1 MSLAFEYDQFW
12 NEGNTPGVE
21 VFFDLVANEKSISE
35 EQVLSVVLVDQ
46 FHRWKIGQPLPLAD
60 YLQRFPR
67 LETNPDLRLRL
78 VLEEFANWRNSNRN
92 AVVGDFINQ
101 HQQLLN
107 RNELAILES
116 MAGADDT
123 RTFVNQSS
131 QNAGTT
137 FNPISIPGQLAD
149 QFKARSPD
157 VELPDS
163 IGRYQI
169 KSLLGKG
176 GFGSVVL
183 AFDQQLDRQ
192 VAIKF
197 PHKSLELDQQEIDLQ
212 LHEARTI
219 AKLDHPNI
227 IPVHDVGTSDGY
239 PFYLVAKYVAG
250 KDLAQRMRE
259 SKIEYEDVARI
270 VAEIADAL
278 DYSHQKGI
286 VHRDVKPSNILVGD
300 DGHMYLVDFGLAVGA
315 QGFAGALLFAGTPA
329 YMSPEQAS
337 GEVHELDGRSDLFSL
352 GVVLYEMLTG
362 SRPFS
367 ANHPI
372 ELLRQIREDNIILP
386 RKYDATIPEE
396 LEDICVKA
404 LLKRPGDRYQSCESF
419 AEDLWEY
426 VDRKTGVLPTIP
438 HDQQPVTITKG
449 RLSFDQELFTEVDPK
464 GNVLRK
470 YPLNSIEKVE
480 VTPGINLAGPIMTG
494 LTIIGAIAAF
504 MLISSPVWSWTVTL
518 VLLFVAF
525 VFGLGWRMYNLKL
538 VLTHGEDT
546 MHMHMPIELVDRFVN
561 SLRHQIEIAKSGKSD
576 SGADAIDNQPAS

>member
-12 NEGNTPGVE
+12 NEGNTPGVD

-46 FHRWKIGQPLPLAD
+46 FHRWKIGQPVPLAD
-60 YLQRFPR
+60 YLHQFPP

-78 VLEEFANWRNSNRN
+78 VLEELANWRNSNRN

-107 RNELAILES
+107 GNELAILES
-116 MAGADDT
+116 MVGADDT
-123 RTFVNQSS
+123 KTFVNQSS
-131 QNAGTT
+131 QNTGTT

-163 IGRYQI
+163 IGRYQV

-183 AFDQQLDRQ
+183 AFDQQLDRE

-197 PHKSLELDQQEIDLQ
+197 PHQSIGLNQQEIDLQ

-227 IPVHDVGTSDGY
+227 IPVHDVGQSDEY
-239 PFYLVAKYVAG
+239 PFYLVAKYVEG
-250 KDLAQRMRE
+250 NDLAQRMRE
-259 SKIEYEDVARI
+259 SKIEFEDAARI

-300 DGHMYLVDFGLAVGA
+300 DGHVYLVDFGLAIGA

-337 GEVHELDGRSDLFSL
+337 GEVHDLDGRSDLFSL

-362 SRPFS
+362 RRPFS

-372 ELLRQIREDNIILP
+372 ELLRQIREDNVVC
-386 RKYDATIPEE
+386 
-396 LEDICVKA
+396 LESTMR
-404 LLKRPGDRYQSCESF
+404 LFLKSWKIF
-419 AEDLWEY
+419 A
-426 VDRKTGVLPTIP
+426 
-438 HDQQPVTITKG
+438 
-449 RLSFDQELFTEVDPK
+449 
-464 GNVLRK
+464 
-470 YPLNSIEKVE
+470 
-480 VTPGINLAGPIMTG
+480 
-494 LTIIGAIAAF
+494 
-504 MLISSPVWSWTVTL
+504 
-518 VLLFVAF
+518 
-525 VFGLGWRMYNLKL
+525 
-538 VLTHGEDT
+538 
-546 MHMHMPIELVDRFVN
+546 
-561 SLRHQIEIAKSGKSD
+561 
-576 SGADAIDNQPAS
+576 